1 MSDTIWKLGA
11 FLFAAAALPVSYV
24 VMLMVSGGFDGAPV
38 MRFLGA
44 LLAFMIALGIA
55 AVYRRSHGDEAGSL
69 ERFLVQLGPA
79 LAFLLLFGTVSAWF
93 GLFSYEGGYSYY
105 MNGPDRGLV
114 GGMLWGTALV
124 IAWFGYRY
132 YKSRA

>member
-69 ERFLVQLGPA
+69 ERFWYLWEVG
-79 LAFLLLFGTVSAWF
+79 FRRGTV
-93 GLFSYEGGYSYY
+93 GPNKY
-105 MNGPDRGLV
+105 GPDPLQ
-114 GGMLWGTALV
+114 
-124 IAWFGYRY
+124 
-132 YKSRA
+132 K